1 MVKFNILKNYIPF
14 IIPNYYTQEK
24 TIMELERNNE
34 YLNSILK
41 SDNFKRSVIEHNENT
56 PYFWCKINYDEIFSK
71 IINNNNTE
79 NLNIED
85 IVKIYNKKVCH
96 SKQINCIKSYY
107 LDNKEMKCYTDK
119 IYLKIKDYDDVFKYQ
134 YILNSNKS
142 KIKETKLFN
151 KNIYNDISSKI
162 LSTSSFFN
170 KNTVKE
176 IIDNIHI
183 ELTKNGVLVEEN
195 KNCNKCHLLKQYLN
209 EYSSNVNNADS
220 YFIVY
225 IEKELDNSKY
235 CTLYIDK

>member
-1 MVKFNILKNYIPF
+1 MAKFNVLKNYIPF

-41 SDNFKRSVIEHNENT
+41 SDNFKRSVMDDDKN
-56 PYFWCKINYDEIFSK
+56 PYTFKKFNYDEI
-71 IINNNNTE
+71 INNNTE
-79 NLNIED
+79 NFNIKS

-96 SKQINCIKSYY
+96 SKQINCIESYY
-107 LDNKEMKCYTDK
+107 LDNKDMKCYNDK
-119 IYLKIKDYDDVFKYQ
+119 IYLKIKDYDDIFKYQ
-134 YILNSNKS
+134 SILNSNTN
-142 KIKETKLFN
+142 KIKKTKLFN

-170 KNTVKE
+170 KNTDKE
-176 IIDNIHI
+176 IIDNNYI
-183 ELTKNGVLVEEN
+183 ELNKNGILVEEN

-209 EYSSNVNNADS
+209 EYSSNVNNEDS

-225 IEKELDNSKY
+225 IEKELDNNKY

>member
-1 MVKFNILKNYIPF
+1 MAKFNVLKNYIPF

-41 SDNFKRSVIEHNENT
+41 SDIFKKSIIEHNENT
-56 PYFWCKINYDEIFSK
+56 PYYWCKINHDELFSK

-79 NLNIED
+79 NFNIKDILNR
-85 IVKIYNKKVCH
+85 YNKKVCH
-96 SKQINCIKSYY
+96 SKQINYIKTYR
-107 LDNKEMKCYTDK
+107 LDNEEMKCYTDK
-119 IYLKIKDYDDVFKYQ
+119 IYLKIKDYDDIFKYQ
-134 YILNSNKS
+134 SILNINTNK
-142 KIKETKLFN
+142 ILDTKLFN

-162 LSTSSFFN
+162 LLSSSFFN
-170 KNTVKE
+170 KNKDKE
-176 IIDNIHI
+176 IIDNIYI
-183 ELTKNGVLVEEN
+183 ELKKNGVLVEEN

>member
-1 MVKFNILKNYIPF
+1 MAKFNILKNYIPF

-41 SDNFKRSVIEHNENT
+41 SDNFKRSVMDEN
-56 PYFWCKINYDEIFSK
+56 PYTFKKFNYDEI
-71 IINNNNTE
+71 INNNTE
-79 NLNIED
+79 NFNIKS

-96 SKQINCIKSYY
+96 SKQINCIESYY
-107 LDNKEMKCYTDK
+107 LDNKDMKCYNDK

-134 YILNSNKS
+134 SILNSNTN
-142 KIKETKLFN
+142 KIKKTKLFN
-151 KNIYNDISSKI
+151 RNIYNDISSKI

-170 KNTVKE
+170 KNTDKE
-176 IIDNIHI
+176 IIDNNHI
-183 ELTKNGVLVEEN
+183 ELTKNGILVEEN

-209 EYSSNVNNADS
+209 EYSSNVNNEDS

-225 IEKELDNSKY
+225 IEKELDNIKY

>member
-1 MVKFNILKNYIPF
+1 MTKFNILKNYIPF

-41 SDNFKRSVIEHNENT
+41 SDIFKKSVIEHNKNN
-56 PYFWCKINYDEIFSK
+56 PYSFSKINYDEIFNK

-79 NLNIED
+79 NFNIKN
-85 IVKIYNKKVCH
+85 ILKIYNKKVCH
-96 SKQINCIKSYY
+96 SKQINCIETYY
-107 LDNKEMKCYTDK
+107 LDNEVMQCYIDK
-119 IYLKIKDYDDVFKYQ
+119 IYLKIKDYDDIFKYQ
-134 YILNSNKS
+134 SILNSNKS

-151 KNIYNDISSKI
+151 NYTDISSKI

-170 KNTVKE
+170 KNTDKE
-176 IIDNIHI
+176 IIDNNFI
-183 ELTKNGVLVEEN
+183 ELNQNGVLVEEN
-195 KNCNKCHLLKQYLN
+195 KNCNKCHLLKKYLN
-209 EYSSNVNNADS
+209 EYASNVNNEDS

-225 IEKELDNSKY
+225 IEKELDNIKY

>member
-1 MVKFNILKNYIPF
+1 MAIFNVLKNYIPF

-41 SDNFKRSVIEHNENT
+41 SDIFKRSVIEHNENT
-56 PYFWCKINYDEIFSK
+56 PYYWCKINYDEIFSK
-71 IINNNNTE
+71 IINNNNTD
-79 NLNIED
+79 NSNIMD
-85 IVKIYNKKVCH
+85 ILKIYNKKVCH
-96 SKQINCIKSYY
+96 SKQINCIETYY
-107 LDNKEMKCYTDK
+107 LNNEEMKCYIDK

-134 YILNSNKS
+134 SILNSNTK
-142 KIKETKLFN
+142 KIFNTKLFN

-162 LSTSSFFN
+162 LSSSSFFN
-170 KNTVKE
+170 KNTDKE

-183 ELTKNGVLVEEN
+183 ELTKNGVLIEEN

>member
-1 MVKFNILKNYIPF
+1 MAKFNILKNYIPF

-79 NLNIED
+79 NFNIKN
-85 IVKIYNKKVCH
+85 ILKIYNKKVCH
-96 SKQINCIKSYY
+96 SKQINCIETYY
-107 LDNKEMKCYTDK
+107 LDNEVMQCYIDK
-119 IYLKIKDYDDVFKYQ
+119 IYLKIKDYDDIFKYQ
-134 YILNSNKS
+134 SILNSNKS

-151 KNIYNDISSKI
+151 RNIYNDISSKI

-170 KNTVKE
+170 KNTDKE

-195 KNCNKCHLLKQYLN
+195 KNCNKCHLLKKYLN
-209 EYSSNVNNADS
+209 EYASNINNEDS

>member
-1 MVKFNILKNYIPF
+1 MAKFNVLKNYIPF

-41 SDNFKRSVIEHNENT
+41 SDNFKRSVMDDDKN
-56 PYFWCKINYDEIFSK
+56 PYTFKKFNYDEI
-71 IINNNNTE
+71 INNNTE
-79 NLNIED
+79 NFNIKS

-96 SKQINCIKSYY
+96 SKQINCIESYY
-107 LDNKEMKCYTDK
+107 LDNKDMKCYNDK
-119 IYLKIKDYDDVFKYQ
+119 IYLKIKDYDDIFKYQ
-134 YILNSNKS
+134 SILNSNTN
-142 KIKETKLFN
+142 KIKKTKLFN

-170 KNTVKE
+170 KNTDKE
-176 IIDNIHI
+176 IIDNNYI
-183 ELTKNGVLVEEN
+183 ELNKNGILVEEN
-195 KNCNKCHLLKQYLN
+195 INCNKCHLLKQYLN
-209 EYSSNVNNADS
+209 EYSSNDNNEDS

-225 IEKELDNSKY
+225 IEKELDNNKY

>member
-1 MVKFNILKNYIPF
+1 MEKFNVLKNYIPF

-24 TIMELERNNE
+24 TIMEHERNNE

-41 SDNFKRSVIEHNENT
+41 SDIFKKSVMKDDKN
-56 PYFWCKINYDEIFSK
+56 PYTFKKFNYDEI
-71 IINNNNTE
+71 INNNTE
-79 NLNIED
+79 NFNIKN

-96 SKQINCIKSYY
+96 SKQINCIETYY
-107 LDNKEMKCYTDK
+107 LYNKEMKCYTDK
-119 IYLKIKDYDDVFKYQ
+119 IYLKIKDYDDIFKYQ
-134 YILNSNKS
+134 SILNSNKS

-151 KNIYNDISSKI
+151 RNIYNDISSKI

-170 KNTVKE
+170 KNTDKE
-176 IIDNIHI
+176 TIDNNHN
-183 ELTKNGVLVEEN
+183 ELIKNGILVEEN

-209 EYSSNVNNADS
+209 EYSSNANNEDS

-225 IEKELDNSKY
+225 IEKELDNNKY

>member
-1 MVKFNILKNYIPF
+1 MEKFNILKNYIPF

-41 SDNFKRSVIEHNENT
+41 SDIFKRSVIEHNENT
-56 PYFWCKINYDEIFSK
+56 PYYWCKINYDEIFSK

-79 NLNIED
+79 NFNIKN
-85 IVKIYNKKVCH
+85 ILKIYNKKVCH
-96 SKQINCIKSYY
+96 SKQINCIETYY

-119 IYLKIKDYDDVFKYQ
+119 IYLKIKDYDDIFKYQ
-134 YILNSNKS
+134 SILNSNTN
-142 KIKETKLFN
+142 KIKKTKLFN

-170 KNTVKE
+170 KNTDKE
-176 IIDNIHI
+176 IIDNNHI
-183 ELTKNGVLVEEN
+183 ELNQNSILVEEN
-195 KNCNKCHLLKQYLN
+195 KNCNKCHLLKKYLN

-225 IEKELDNSKY
+225 IEKELDNNKY